1 MAFCVV
7 QFLDGELYGYK
18 SFSTSEEALG
28 EFCSLLRNASKNGI
42 TFGVPSV
49 LDVFTHVHE
58 WNAGDK
64 PLSFALCGVPK
75 SMVHP
80 AIDWLNKEDAL

>member
-1 MAFCVV
+1 MSFCVV
-7 QFLDGELYGYK
+7 QFRDGELYGYK

-28 EFCSLLRNASKNGI
+28 EFCSLLRKSSRNGI

-49 LDVFTHVHE
+49 LDVFTYVRE

-64 PLSFALCGVPK
+64 AQSFALFGVPK
-75 SMVHP
+75 SMVTP

>member
-1 MAFCVV
+1 MSFCVV
-7 QFLDGELYGYK
+7 QFAYGDLYGYK

-28 EFCSLLRNASKNGI
+28 EFCSLLRKSRNYLKLD
-42 TFGVPSV
+42 TPFV
-49 LDVFTHVHE
+49 LDVFTYVRE

-64 PLSFALCGVPK
+64 AQSFALFGVPK
-75 SMVHP
+75 SMVTP